1 LNKNNELNRRFSTAP
16 MMDWTDRHCRMFH
29 RSLSKHALLWSEMV
43 TADAVIH
50 GDRERLIGYSDAEHP
65 IVLQLGGNE
74 PAKLAEAAAIAEQ
87 FGYDEVNINCGCPS
101 DRVQSG
107 AFGAC
112 LMARPEEV
120 AACVSAMR
128 ARVSIPVTV
137 KCRIAIDDLPA
148 EETLFGFVEKV
159 SAAGCEVFTVHAR
172 KAWLKGL
179 SPKENRDI
187 PPLDYP
193 LVERLKAARP
203 DLTIIL
209 NGGITTIDQ
218 CREHLDVFDG
228 VMLGRAA
235 YQSPA
240 LLGEVDAALF
250 GKGEP
255 VSPQAAIEAYRPYM
269 AARLAEGVG
278 LHAMT
283 RHILGLFNG
292 QPGARRWRR
301 TLSEK
306 AVRKGAGLEVLDEAL
321 SAVLLEA

>member
-1 LNKNNELNRRFSTAP
+1 
-16 MMDWTDRHCRMFH
+16 
-29 RSLSKHALLWSEMV
+29 
-43 TADAVIH
+43 
-50 GDRERLIGYSDAEHP
+50 
-65 IVLQLGGNE
+65 
-74 PAKLAEAAAIAEQ
+74 
-87 FGYDEVNINCGCPS
+87 
-101 DRVQSG
+101 
-107 AFGAC
+107 GAC
-112 LMARPEEV
+112 LMAQPEEV

-128 ARVSIPVTV
+128 ARVPIPVTV

-187 PPLDYP
+187 PPLDYA

-255 VSPQAAIEAYRPYM
+255 VSPQAAIEVYRPYM

-283 RHILGLFNG
+283 RHMLGLFNG

-321 SAVLLEA
+321 SAVLLDA